1 MSVAAPAPRTPRP
14 GGAASRPRRA
24 RESGRRTRSRLSP
37 AFLWIIVLAILFAG
51 IVALNVGALR
61 GTIAASKLEAE
72 TAAIKQQNA
81 DLASQV
87 AGMSG
92 YFRIASEAKRLGMV
106 PSSPGR
112 KAFIQFTPGTAPH
125 HRRHAPAADQ
135 PEKPP
140 AGTSVH
146 HSPARP

>member
-1 MSVAAPAPRTPRP
+1 M
-14 GGAASRPRRA
+14 
-24 RESGRRTRSRLSP
+24 
-37 AFLWIIVLAILFAG
+37 LAVLFAG

-106 PSSPGR
+106 PSS
-112 KAFIQFTPGTAPH
+112 
-125 HRRHAPAADQ
+125 
-135 PEKPP
+135 
-140 AGTSVH
+140 
-146 HSPARP
+146 ARPQGVHPVHAGDGAAPPPPRAGRRSA

>member
-1 MSVAAPAPRTPRP
+1 
-14 GGAASRPRRA
+14 
-24 RESGRRTRSRLSP
+24 
-37 AFLWIIVLAILFAG
+37 VLAALFAG

-61 GTIAASKLEAE
+61 GTIAASKLEDQ

-81 DLASQV
+81 DLSSQV

-112 KAFIQFTPGTAPH
+112 KAFIPFTPGTAPH
-125 HRRHAPAADQ
+125 HHHQTPAADQ
-135 PEKPP
+135 PEKQP

-146 HSPARP
+146 HSPAHP

>member
-1 MSVAAPAPRTPRP
+1 MLAA
-14 GGAASRPRRA
+14 
-24 RESGRRTRSRLSP
+24 
-37 AFLWIIVLAILFAG
+37 LFAG

-61 GTIAASKLEAE
+61 GTIAASKLEDQ

-81 DLASQV
+81 DLSSQV

-112 KAFIQFTPGTAPH
+112 KAFIPFTSGTTPH
-125 HRRHAPAADQ
+125 HRHQTPAPDQ
-135 PEKPP
+135 PEKQP

-146 HSPARP
+146 HSPAHP

>member
-1 MSVAAPAPRTPRP
+1 M
-14 GGAASRPRRA
+14 
-24 RESGRRTRSRLSP
+24 
-37 AFLWIIVLAILFAG
+37 LAILFAG

-61 GTIAASKLEAE
+61 DTIAASKLEAE
-72 TAAIKQQNA
+72 TAVIKQQNA

-112 KAFIQFTPGTAPH
+112 KAFIQFTPETAPH
-125 HRRHAPAADQ
+125 HRRHAPVADQ
-135 PEKPP
+135 PEKPA
-140 AGTSVH
+140 AGMSVH